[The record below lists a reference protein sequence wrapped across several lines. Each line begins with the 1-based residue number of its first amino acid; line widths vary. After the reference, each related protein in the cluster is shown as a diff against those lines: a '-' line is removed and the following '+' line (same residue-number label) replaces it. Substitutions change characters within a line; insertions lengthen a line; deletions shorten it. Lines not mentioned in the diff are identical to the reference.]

1 MICDSCTLNNEF
13 LNYYSEFCIKP
24 EQPALEQTESTDSEA
39 IASSD
44 EQNVIESTAIEI
56 NKITAHQMSDEN
68 CNKRIA
74 AEVDVTNIP
83 TNKKFKSDEASTSSS
98 SDVCVRP
105 NTVMD
110 KFKGA
115 SFWAVEWR
123 AKLCKC
129 TACLTEYGKT
139 GVEYL
144 LDEDDTVY
152 AYKEKGRAKAVAAA
166 ANPSTLHDQDMHDL
180 AGMDHVTKIE
190 TIMAYNR
197 IKQKI
202 TNYITTLVTNQ

>member
-1 MICDSCTLNNEF
+1 MICDSCTLNNAF
-13 LNYYSEFCIKP
+13 LNNYSEFCIQP
-24 EQPALEQTESTDSEA
+24 GQPALEQAESTDSEA
-39 IASSD
+39 IASTD
-44 EQNVIESTAIEI
+44 AHNVIESTANEA
-56 NKITAHQMSDEN
+56 NAITAHQMSDEN
-68 CNKRIA
+68 CNKRIGA
-74 AEVDVTNIP
+74 DVDVANIP
-83 TNKKFKSDEASTSSS
+83 ANKRARADEASTSSGG
-98 SDVCVRP
+98 DVCARP
-105 NTVMD
+105 SAVLA
-110 KFKGA
+110 KFQGA
-115 SFWAVEWR
+115 SFWPVEWR

-129 TACLTEYGKT
+129 TACMAEYGKT

-152 AYKEKGRAKAVAAA
+152 AYKEKGRAKAAA
-166 ANPSTLHDQDMHDL
+166 ANPGTVHDQEMREL